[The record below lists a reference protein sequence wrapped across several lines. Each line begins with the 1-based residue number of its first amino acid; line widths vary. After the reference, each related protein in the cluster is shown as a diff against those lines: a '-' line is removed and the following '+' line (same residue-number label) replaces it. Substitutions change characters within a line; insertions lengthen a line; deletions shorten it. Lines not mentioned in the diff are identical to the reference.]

1 MSWVPR
7 YGISFI
13 DRHIDGGKAI
23 VLYGPR
29 RTGKTSL
36 ILDYLKGKD
45 RVFRGSGDDSVV
57 RDLLV
62 SQDVQKIVSNFQG
75 FDYVFIDEAQR
86 IPEVGWALKIIVDNL
101 PKTNLLV
108 TGSSSFALSGQLG
121 EPLTGRQW
129 TTILYPIAALELE
142 PMLGRLDLGRKL
154 DQFLIFGSYPEII
167 TAKNDSARQEYLIQL
182 REAYL
187 FKDILEL
194 ENIRN
199 SIKLTQLLSLLAFQI
214 GNEVSHNELSNA
226 LGIAKQTVERYLD
239 LLEKA
244 FIIKRIGGF
253 SRNLRKEVV
262 KTARYYFYDNGVRN
276 ALINNFNPPNMRQD
290 MGMLWE
296 NFCVMERLKKQE
308 YHRIHSNN
316 YFWRTYDR
324 QEIDLVEE
332 REGMLH
338 GFEFKWKPKKNQ
350 KAPAAWT
357 DTYSNGTFTV
367 ITPENWMDFVL

>member
-1 MSWVPR
+1 MEWVPR
-7 YGISFI
+7 YGKAFI
-13 DRHIDGGKAI
+13 ERHLDGGKAI
-23 VLYGPR
+23 ALYGPR

-36 ILDYLKGKD
+36 VHQFLADKNN
-45 RVFRGSGDDSVV
+45 VFEGSGDDAVV
-57 RDLLV
+57 RELLASQDKERLV
-62 SQDVQKIVSNFQG
+62 SAFKG
-75 FDYVFIDEAQR
+75 FRYIFIDEAQR
-86 IPEVGWALKIIVDNL
+86 VPEVGWSLKLMVDNL
-101 PKTNLLV
+101 PRVNLFI
-108 TGSSSFALSGQLG
+108 TGSSSFSLSGQIG

-142 PMLGRLDLGRKL
+142 PVLGRFDLGRKL
-154 DQFLIFGSYPEII
+154 DTLLTYGSYPEIV
-167 TAKNDSARQEYLIQL
+167 TAPNDQTRVEYLKNL
-182 REAYL
+182 CNSYL

-214 GNEVSHNELSNA
+214 GNEVSLNELGNA
-226 LGIAKQTVERYLD
+226 LGLAKQTVERYLD

-276 ALINNFNPPNMRQD
+276 TIINNFNVPSLRQD
-290 MGMLWE
+290 VGMLWE

-308 YHRIHSNN
+308 YHQLYANN
-316 YFWRTYDR
+316 YFWRTYDG
-324 QEIDLVEE
+324 QEIDWVEE

-338 GFEFKWKPKKNQ
+338 GFEFKWKAKKN
-350 KAPAAWT
+350 ARPPAAWANN
-357 DTYSNGTFTV
+357 YPNSTFAV
-367 ITPENWMDFVL
+367 ITPDNWMDFVL